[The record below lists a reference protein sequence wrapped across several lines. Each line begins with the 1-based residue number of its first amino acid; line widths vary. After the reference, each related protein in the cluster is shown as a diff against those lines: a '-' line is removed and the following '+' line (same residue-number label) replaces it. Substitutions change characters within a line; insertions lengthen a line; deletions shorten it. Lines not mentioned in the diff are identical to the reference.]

1 MRITAGELRGR
12 SVTCPSG
19 PQVRPTS
26 AKVRQAFF
34 NILGDRL
41 RHSRFLDLFAGS
53 GLMGFEA
60 LSRGASHVTFV
71 DKDRSCASAI
81 KQSAR
86 QFKLEADS
94 YEIISADFE
103 KALSFF
109 SRQGTSFDII
119 FVDPPYKLHLGGK
132 IVQIVQ
138 TGRLLSNRGR
148 LIVEHL
154 PNELL
159 DKIEVESYPQDSK
172 LVPIDQRRYG
182 STSLTIFA
190 NALTVEE

>member
-1 MRITAGELRGR
+1 
-12 SVTCPSG
+12 
-19 PQVRPTS
+19 
-26 AKVRQAFF
+26 
-34 NILGDRL
+34 
-41 RHSRFLDLFAGS
+41 
-53 GLMGFEA
+53 MGFEA